1 MENLAMMGKGD
12 QSKKI
17 KVLERKWRSIST
29 IEERL
34 EKGSATSF
42 MSPPLI
48 CLLHTLLSGG
58 SDYI

>member
-1 MENLAMMGKGD
+1 MENFVLMCKGD

-17 KVLERKWRSIST
+17 KALERRWKGIST

-34 EKGSATSF
+34 RKGSTARI

-48 CLLHTLLSGG
+48 CLLHTLLTGG